1 MSGVAIVHPEYG
13 IFVGVGL
20 GLAFW
25 SNIDCVGQTQAPLIP
40 DEAQARAF
48 VDSWCNSPGADAFTY
63 HPVTSADP
71 TFATIEELDA
81 AGLVHL
87 TAPMKSARMGPA
99 QGTA

>member
-1 MSGVAIVHPEYG
+1 MSGVVIVHPEHG

-25 SNIDCVGQTQAPLIP
+25 SNLDCAGQTQAPLIP
-40 DEAQARAF
+40 DEAEARAF
-48 VDSWCNSPGADAFTY
+48 VDSWRNSPGADAFTY
-63 HPVTSADP
+63 HPVTSAADRY
-71 TFATIEELDA
+71 ATIEELDA
-81 AGLVHL
+81 AGLAHL